1 MKGLVRTHGRYFAL
15 LFVACLATFVL
26 MCAVFIE
33 NGRSLL
39 WQNDSL
45 SLYYPLFVYEGQWL
59 RDVIGSIG
67 QPDFAVP
74 LYSLDIGYGADI
86 LATAGG
92 CFNDPLNLV
101 SAFCPPEYA
110 EYLFEALI
118 FVRFY
123 LAAAAFS
130 LYCFGCGR
138 AQGPTLCGSLA
149 YVLCGYVVI
158 WGVMRHPNFI
168 NLAILLPLILWG
180 ADKVFERKS
189 PALLIVSM
197 GLLFFFSVYF
207 SYMVLIALFV
217 YCLIKYFLAPRER
230 SLRDFAGL
238 LEQFVLYLVTA
249 ALLAGLFLVPIVLVL
264 TSMGRVGLTREIPLL
279 ETFNFYWQLG
289 SNLVGGTFNKRGMF
303 LGVVPV
309 LGAVA
314 FLLGRRQLGRS
325 WAPWALGFT
334 LCFVGALLPPF
345 GSAMNGFG
353 YATDRWLLVLGF
365 CAAYMLVLVI
375 PHLRDFRRLQWV
387 AFAVVGTVLVVWV
400 GAFAFESDSRQ
411 AWLACGLLAVLM
423 VGMVLVPRRV
433 SARALS
439 VLLAVALIGSS
450 AGLVMVGSSKWG
462 KSFAKSF
469 VPSGEAY
476 DLTQA
481 FATADE
487 AAMLDE
493 DYRIDRASTYG
504 SRNQTMVSGFK
515 GFDFFSSYYNQKV
528 DDARYDV
535 GVASHWTNYIYNGVD
550 GRLALDLL
558 GGARYFVASDD
569 DADRVPFDYKP
580 VADLGEVA
588 VWDEGDDDAPAT
600 IRMSPVRL
608 YESEAAL
615 PLAFTYQS
623 AVSESGYRALPM
635 VERQELLTKS
645 CVLADEKV
653 SRDEIGSFE
662 AATVEQDVTIVKE
675 KGLVVRNG
683 AIEVAKRGARL
694 RITVAG
700 VPAAENYMVFENLVF
715 NSLDPEGQRALA
727 KETGVKIKSKKSERG
742 PEWWNDLKWAPD
754 RSARLQIKEG
764 DRKRSLRIV
773 NSRNAGYGG
782 KVDWA
787 VNMGYSEEPV
797 TSFTITFG
805 EPGIYTFDKM
815 YVASQPV
822 AAIEE
827 NVKKL
832 QAENAASVSFG
843 TNRISV
849 DVAAEKDGGDDERYV
864 FLSVSYSPG
873 WSATVDGQPAEI
885 LRANVGFMA
894 LAVDG
899 AAHDVQ
905 LNYMT
910 PGLVAGAWC
919 SVAGI
924 ALFVGIL
931 VVRRKSAVRRKARKQ
946 R

>member
-1 MKGLVRTHGRYFAL
+1 MKGLIRTRGRYFAL
-15 LFVACLATFVL
+15 LFAACLATFAL

-59 RDVIGSIG
+59 RDVFGSIG

-92 CFNDPLNLV
+92 CFNDPLNLI

-118 FVRFY
+118 FVRFF

-130 LYCFGCGR
+130 LYCFGHGR
-138 AQGPTLCGSLA
+138 GQGPTLCGSLA
-149 YVLCGYVVI
+149 YVLCGYVVM

-168 NLAILLPLILWG
+168 NLAILLPLILRG

-189 PALLIVSM
+189 PALLMVSM

-207 SYMVLIALFV
+207 SYMTLIALFI
-217 YCLIKYFLAPRER
+217 YCLIKYFLVPRKR
-230 SLRDFAGL
+230 SLRDFAAL
-238 LEQFVLYLVTA
+238 LGRFVLYLGTA

-289 SNLVGGTFNKRGMF
+289 SNLVGGSLNKRGMF

-309 LGAVA
+309 LGVIA
-314 FLLGRRQLGRS
+314 FLIGRRQLGRS
-325 WAPWALGFT
+325 WAPWALGFG
-334 LCFVGALLPPF
+334 LCFVGALLPPV

-365 CAAYMLVLVI
+365 CAAYMLVLVV
-375 PHLRDFRRLQWV
+375 PQLRRFGRRQW
-387 AFAVVGTVLVVWV
+387 AVFTLV
-400 GAFAFESDSRQ
+400 GA
-411 AWLACGLLAVLM
+411 LLAVWTGAYAFDVLSKQAAM
-423 VGMVLVPRRV
+423 ACVLLVAIAIVFVLVPRRV
-433 SARALS
+433 SVAAMS
-439 VLLAVALIGSS
+439 AAVAVCLAGSS
-450 AGLVMVGSSKWG
+450 AGLVVIGSSKWG
-462 KSFAKSF
+462 TSFASSF
-469 VPSGEAY
+469 VPSGEAVE
-476 DLTQA
+476 LTRA
-481 FATADE
+481 FAVADE
-487 AAMLDE
+487 AALLDK
-493 DYRIDRASTYG
+493 DYRIDRAGAYG
-504 SRNQTMVSGFK
+504 ARNQTMVSGFK
-515 GFDFFSSYYNQKV
+515 GFDFFSSYYNQKL
-528 DDARYDV
+528 DDSRYDL

-550 GRLALDLL
+550 RRLALELL
-558 GGARYFVASDD
+558 GGARYFVANDD
-569 DADRVPFDYKP
+569 DRDKVPYGYAP
-580 VADLGEVA
+580 VADLGEMPI
-588 VWDEGDDDAPAT
+588 WDDDEEGGAKEL
-600 IRMSPVRL
+600 RMSPVRL
-608 YESEAAL
+608 YESDAAL
-615 PLAFTYQS
+615 PLAFTYDE
-623 AVSESGYRALPM
+623 AVPESTYRSLPL
-635 VERQELLTKS
+635 VERQELLTRA
-645 CVLADEKV
+645 CVLADERV
-653 SRDEIGSFE
+653 ARNEDE
-662 AATVEQDVTIVKE
+662 ALRMATVEQEADIVKE

-694 RITVAG
+694 RIAVDG
-700 VPAAENYMVFENLVF
+700 VPDAENYVVFENLVF
-715 NSLDPEGQRALA
+715 NPLDPAGQRALA
-727 KETGVKIKSKKSERG
+727 EETGVKIEPKKTDRG
-742 PEWWNDLKWAPD
+742 PGWWIDLKWAPD
-754 RSARLQIKEG
+754 RSAGLQIKAA
-764 DRKRSLRIV
+764 DRERSLKIA

-787 VNMGYSEEPV
+787 VNMGYSEEPA
-797 TSFTITFG
+797 TSFTIKFSK
-805 EPGIYTFDKM
+805 PGVYSFDRM

-832 QAENAASVSFG
+832 QDENAASVSFG

-849 DVAAEKDGGDDERYV
+849 DVAAEKDDGDDARYV
-864 FLSVSYSPG
+864 FLSVPYSPG
-873 WSATVDGQPAEI
+873 WSATVDGRPAEI
-885 LRANVGFMA
+885 LQANVGFMA

-899 AAHDVQ
+899 AAHDIQ
-905 LNYMT
+905 LTYIT

-924 ALFVGIL
+924 ALFAGIL
-931 VVRRKSAVRRKARKQ
+931 LVRKKMRKRA
-946 R
+946 